1 MFLALQGPELEPV
14 LKNLPEIIKQA
25 SQSQLGILALL
36 SIVLFGLA
44 IYFFRSAPMAL
55 RAFIFLVFFGGVVAY
70 GWEINRVASKPESK
84 HYTGRIVDRATT
96 TPIHEARVT
105 VSAGSNHAGPYRSDS
120 EGDFSFWLARKNPS
134 EDADVHIEHESYR
147 AYDRTVSSDQKTQLG
162 DIRLEPLLAST
173 AGTPQEPSAT
183 SPADSKA
190 PQPQPINR
198 PAATRAPASERPG
211 GLAGRVVSPTIR
223 NEIHPYHSAA
233 ATLERATAA
242 PPPRIV
248 ENSSGQKLSGKG
260 KDWSPWY
267 EVRVGAAPAGFT
279 LQNAEFWLTG
289 DRACGS
295 WAECKEVA
303 KNDNEVVWS
312 FRLQGH
318 DEWGAPPQAYS
329 EGHLKV
335 LYALK

>member
-84 HYTGRIVDRATT
+84 HYTGRIVDRATA

-105 VSAGSNHAGPYRSDS
+105 VLTGSNHAGPYRSDS

-134 EDADVHIEHESYR
+134 DDADVHIEHESYR

-162 DIRLEPLLAST
+162 DIRLEALLVSS
-173 AGTPQEPSAT
+173 AGTPQESSAT
-183 SPADSKA
+183 SRADSKA
-190 PQPQPINR
+190 PQSINR
-198 PAATRAPASERPG
+198 PTATSVPASERPG
-211 GLAGRVVSPTIR
+211 GLAG
-223 NEIHPYHSAA
+223 
-233 ATLERATAA
+233 
-242 PPPRIV
+242 
-248 ENSSGQKLSGKG
+248 
-260 KDWSPWY
+260 
-267 EVRVGAAPAGFT
+267 
-279 LQNAEFWLTG
+279 
-289 DRACGS
+289 
-295 WAECKEVA
+295 
-303 KNDNEVVWS
+303 
-312 FRLQGH
+312 
-318 DEWGAPPQAYS
+318 
-329 EGHLKV
+329 
-335 LYALK
+335 